1 MFIYTVSYFLIIY
14 ILGLYT
20 GFLSNPMNLSILSI
34 IKSALPM
41 ILLIICEEKYR
52 TYAIRDEKNVS
63 IFLTTFFIILISIL
77 ISLPQYNFEN
87 LMDILEYAGRVVIGV
102 TMANIMLTFTAKN
115 YGSIPNIVYRLITE
129 CYVFFVPIIPN
140 LGPYLS
146 SVFAI
151 ILPIIIFIRINTLTI
166 KQKFVVVKENKFKK
180 AVVTIPLILLVTLI
194 IALISGVFRYNA
206 IAIVSNSMVPTFQ
219 RGSVVVYEKLD
230 KEDLINIEKNDI
242 IIFKNDNKILV
253 HRVVDILKYSN
264 KIEFITK
271 GDNNEAKDDFRTPDS
286 DVIGE
291 YITSIPYIGYPSV
304 WLTEQLH

>member
-129 CYVFFVPIIPN
+129 CYVFFAPIIPN

-264 KIEFITK
+264 KI
-271 GDNNEAKDDFRTPDS
+271 
-286 DVIGE
+286 
-291 YITSIPYIGYPSV
+291 
-304 WLTEQLH
+304 